1 MIDLKQMSV
10 LIIDDMENMC
20 KSIRGM
26 LKVLR
31 YGSRFRFAFSGA
43 EAWSIL
49 QKDPMDLA
57 IVDWNMPILTGVELL
72 GRIRDNK
79 TLRDMPVVM
88 VTGETNSE
96 IVAEAAESDI
106 DAYILKP
113 LTVKSLGDKI
123 AEVVERANHPPP
135 MSYHLKKARG
145 LEEAGD
151 LEAAIKE
158 IKKAMDSEP
167 KSTRPIRELGKIYL
181 KMKNIEEAEKWLSKA
196 AKMNPLDVIAFH
208 SLGELYLTRNDID
221 KASECLDKAMRISPR
236 HVGRGVQFGK
246 VLVQKGAVRKA
257 LSVFDKAIALSDQ
270 SLVLREEVADF
281 CLKEGFY
288 EYTEKNLEFLLHQMP
303 SRQDILYKL
312 GEVNEKQGQFRKAL
326 GYFIEAGKRDKDN
339 TDIQLKIAQNYISSG
354 QVLRAEQTLN
364 HILKKDP
371 ENEPA
376 KELLQQC
383 L

>member
-10 LIIDDMENMC
+10 LIVDDMENMC

-26 LKVLR
+26 LKVLN
-31 YGSRFRFAFSGA
+31 YGSRFRFAFNGA
-43 EAWSIL
+43 EAWSVI
-49 QKDPMDLA
+49 QKDPVDLA
-57 IVDWNMPILTGVELL
+57 IVDWNMPTMTGVELL
-72 GRIRDNK
+72 GRIRDSK
-79 TLRDMPVVM
+79 ILRDMPVVM
-88 VTGETNSE
+88 VTAEANSE

-123 AEVVERANHPPP
+123 AEVVEKANTPPP
-135 MSYHLKKARG
+135 MSFHLKQARD

-151 LEAAIKE
+151 PDAAIQE
-158 IKKAMDSEP
+158 IKKAMEATP

-181 KMKNIEEAEKWLSKA
+181 KTGNFEEAEKWLSKA
-196 AKMNPLDVIAFH
+196 AKLNKLDVIAFH
-208 SLGELYLTRNDID
+208 SLGELYLKRNDID
-221 KASECLDKAMRISPR
+221 KASEFLDKAMSISPR

-257 LSVFDKAIALSDQ
+257 LNVFDKAIALADN
-270 SLVLREEVADF
+270 SLVVQEEVADF
-281 CLKEGFY
+281 CLEEGFY
-288 EYTEKNLEFLLHQMP
+288 EYAEKNLEFLLQQMP
-303 SRQDILYKL
+303 SRQDIIYKL
-312 GEVNEKQGQFRKAL
+312 GEANEKQGQFRKAL

-339 TDIQLKIAQNYISSG
+339 TDIQLKIAKNYIASG

-364 HILKKDP
+364 VILRKDP
-371 ENEPA
+371 ENESA